1 MDTLDCLLQP
11 GARGLSGARATSIL
25 TSLSTQPPTRPRVS
39 LMCLPSECLAL
50 LVQWVANQRVQDL
63 YPLMCVNKALFYHV
77 VPHLYKDPFS
87 LAARWVWK
95 RSLYRGVIERQTKL
109 IRTLLL
115 CCTRTIAKTIPP
127 PCCCSGISTV
137 ITNDGSPFDSS
148 SYDKNIHNNIVK
160 PQSSESALVC
170 SDTDHYYV
178 EDEDYYEKN
187 IGTGTCKACEC
198 ATARTEGPSS
208 IRGASRDARETVNA
222 TEDLDPFTMDII
234 QEEATANTLFQQIQ
248 EDSLPM
254 PHEKSI
260 SHTTDIRFESNID
273 TVPSKSTSPTMD
285 NNKTRAKFR
294 TSLLSRLRSPSTA
307 KLSHLPEHL
316 LEQEYPRHD
325 DPHSHLPLPPP
336 PTPTPPYQ
344 HQHQNQHQHQHAAH
358 IHHPRNIKVEYHPI
372 IWDAEN
378 ERPETR
384 LIPGLEQPL
393 CFPPDMAKT
402 VLRLQNEPP
411 PMTNYLAHVAH
422 NEVRAWSAALNLTTV
437 HRILGGVRP
446 SWQIRLQM
454 FLKKLPRRIIGQNT
468 RSGGNLTR
476 GGANTNNGN
485 GSVGMSRYLPD
496 DFEGWDEDEDDLV
509 GVGSHGRRRWRGH
522 GGRRKRNKNLWTTRD
537 VDFLELLLL
546 FYTSSRMESL
556 SLGMT
561 CSHWYHPS
569 LDFLV
574 PGVPERLSGLRRIV
588 IDHADSVLHST
599 TSVPQLFI
607 VRHQAAFPGQLR
619 EIQIR
624 QSYHYSYDMSKSV
637 LEIIQTIERLEVLD
651 LSIWTN
657 VFTGL
662 DTIRTT
668 HLRKLLICHHMEVVQ
683 IDMFDK
689 LLERCLL
696 LEELSIIVPHPKLFK
711 WAVERK
717 KYRDA
722 AIRGALAATASLTT
736 DNGSSVDKDMA
747 QEPSQRKG
755 LLNQR
760 KVTRWSGGAQD
771 LPPLKIITLFGQT
784 PDIVEAFKD
793 VVLAFQETLESVH
806 VSMYPDLN
814 KQTNF
819 EVPPPHFM
827 VEDMTPPAFFGMG
840 IQSETMENFGTA
852 PTQTWS
858 QHNWT
863 LAQLEQG
870 TVGNALNM
878 AQGYSPS
885 SPPSS
890 TSSMSSTTS
899 SLPPLGPAAIL
910 SWDWTLPKL
919 RTLSLRGPLVRHF
932 DLGLIR
938 RCPQMTDLALSL
950 HCSRLPRLV
959 FPRHLLDKV
968 AASWAPLPEDVL
980 SSRSTG
986 GQMSGASPSTSTRF
1000 PKVMI
1005 CDSLAFK
1012 WGMALNEDRRSL
1024 VIL

>member
-1 MDTLDCLLQP
+1 
-11 GARGLSGARATSIL
+11 
-25 TSLSTQPPTRPRVS
+25 
-39 LMCLPSECLAL
+39 MCLPSECLAL

-127 PCCCSGISTV
+127 PCCCNGITTIV
-137 ITNDGSPFDSS
+137 TNDGSPFDSS
-148 SYDKNIHNNIVK
+148 SYDKNIHDNSLVK
-160 PQSSESALVC
+160 PLPSDSAFVC
-170 SDTDHYYV
+170 SDTDHYYNV
-178 EDEDYYEKN
+178 DDEDYHEKN
-187 IGTGTCKACEC
+187 IGTGTCKSCDRRNSVNEP
-198 ATARTEGPSS
+198 RTEGSSS
-208 IRGASRDARETVNA
+208 IRGARDARETVEA
-222 TEDLDPFTMDII
+222 TEDLDPLTMDII
-234 QEEATANTLFQQIQ
+234 QEEAIANIHFQQSQ
-248 EDSLPM
+248 DPQSM
-254 PHEKSI
+254 PHEKSFSSDTANI
-260 SHTTDIRFESNID
+260 HFESNID
-273 TVPSKSTSPTMD
+273 TIPSKSTSSNMD

-294 TSLLSRLRSPSTA
+294 TSILSRLRPPVA
-307 KLSHLPEHL
+307 KLSHIPGTLH
-316 LEQEYPRHD
+316 EQEYHHD
-325 DPHSHLPLPPP
+325 DMHSHS
-336 PTPTPPYQ
+336 
-344 HQHQNQHQHQHAAH
+344 HQHQNQHQHAH

-393 CFPPDMAKT
+393 CFPPDLAKT

-422 NEVRAWSAALNLTTV
+422 NEVRSWSAALNLTTV

-454 FLKKLPRRIIGQNT
+454 FLKRLPRRIIGQNNRGNNLGARGAT
-468 RSGGNLTR
+468 AGGGNT
-476 GGANTNNGN
+476 NGN
-485 GSVGMSRYLPD
+485 GSVGMSRYLQD
-496 DFEGWDEDEDDLV
+496 DFEGWDEDEDDV
-509 GVGSHGRRRWRGH
+509 IGISSHGRRRWRGH
-522 GGRRKRNKNLWTTRD
+522 GGRHKRNKNLWTTRD

-717 KYRDA
+717 RYRDA
-722 AIRGALAATASLTT
+722 AIRGALAATASFTT
-736 DNGSSVDKDMA
+736 GRGSSSFDKAMA
-747 QEPSQRKG
+747 QEPSELKG

-771 LPPLKIITLFGQT
+771 LPPLKIVTLFGQT

-793 VVLAFQETLESVH
+793 VVLAFQESLESVH

-814 KQTNF
+814 KQSSNHF

-827 VEDMTPPAFFGMG
+827 VTEDMTPPAFFGMN
-840 IQSETMENFGTA
+840 ILPDTMEDFGTA
-852 PTQTWS
+852 TTQTQWN
-858 QHNWT
+858 QHDWA
-863 LAQLEQG
+863 LAQPGL
-870 TVGNALNM
+870 TVGNALDLAM
-878 AQGYSPS
+878 AASHP
-885 SPPSS
+885 SPPSTPS
-890 TSSMSSTTS
+890 TPSSSSSMSSTTS
-899 SLPPLGPAAIL
+899 SLPPLGPSAIL

-919 RTLSLRGPLVRHF
+919 RTMSLRGPLVRHF

-959 FPRHLLDKV
+959 FPRHMLNRA
-968 AASWAPLPEDVL
+968 AASWAPLPEEVL
-980 SSRSTG
+980 MSPRSTG
-986 GQMSGASPSTSTRF
+986 SQTSGSSSSTTSTPTRF
-1000 PKVMI
+1000 PKVTI

-1012 WGMALNEDRRSL
+1012 WGMTLNEDRRSL
-1024 VIL
+1024 VII

>member
-1 MDTLDCLLQP
+1 
-11 GARGLSGARATSIL
+11 
-25 TSLSTQPPTRPRVS
+25 
-39 LMCLPSECLAL
+39 MCLPSECLAL

-127 PCCCSGISTV
+127 PCCCSSISTI

-148 SYDKNIHNNIVK
+148 SYDKNIHNNIK
-160 PQSSESALVC
+160 PQPSESGLVC
-170 SDTDHYYV
+170 SDTDHFYNAD
-178 EDEDYYEKN
+178 DEDYYEKN
-187 IGTGTCKACEC
+187 IGTGICKACEC
-198 ATARTEGPSS
+198 ATARTEGSSS
-208 IRGASRDARETVNA
+208 IRGVSRDARETVDES
-222 TEDLDPFTMDII
+222 TEDLDPFTTDII
-234 QEEATANTLFQQIQ
+234 QEEAIANTLFQQIQ
-248 EDSLPM
+248 EQDPLPM
-254 PHEKSI
+254 PHEKSF
-260 SHTTDIRFESNID
+260 SHTTEVHIESNID
-273 TVPSKSTSPTMD
+273 TIPSKCTSLTID

-294 TSLLSRLRSPSTA
+294 TSLLSRLRPPSIA

-316 LEQEYPRHD
+316 PEKEYHPRHD
-325 DPHSHLPLPPP
+325 DALSQLPLPSLTPHSHS
-336 PTPTPPYQ
+336 
-344 HQHQNQHQHQHAAH
+344 HSHSRSHSHSHSHSHQHQHQHPAH
-358 IHHPRNIKVEYHPI
+358 IHHSRNIKVEYHPI

-393 CFPPDMAKT
+393 CFPPDLAKT

-422 NEVRAWSAALNLTTV
+422 NEVRSWSAALNLTTV

-454 FLKKLPRRIIGQNT
+454 FLKRLPRRIIGQNT
-468 RSGGNLTR
+468 RNGNNLAR

-485 GSVGMSRYLPD
+485 GTVGMSRYLQD
-496 DFEGWDEDEDDLV
+496 DFEGWDEDEDNLV
-509 GVGSHGRRRWRGH
+509 GVGGHGRRRWRGH

-607 VRHQAAFPGQLR
+607 IRHQAAFPGQLR

-696 LEELSIIVPHPKLFK
+696 LEELSIIVPHPKMFK

-722 AIRGALAATASLTT
+722 AIRGALAATASSTT
-736 DNGSSVDKDMA
+736 GNGSSTDKDMA

-771 LPPLKIITLFGQT
+771 LPPLKIITIFGQT

-806 VSMYPDLN
+806 VSMYPDLS
-814 KQTNF
+814 KQSNHF
-819 EVPPPHFM
+819 EAPPPHFM
-827 VEDMTPPAFFGMG
+827 VEDMATTAFFAMG
-840 IQSETMENFGTA
+840 IQSETMEDFGTA
-852 PTQTWS
+852 PAQTWN
-858 QHNWT
+858 QHNWN
-863 LAQLEQG
+863 LAQLEHG

-878 AQGYSPS
+878 AQGYSPP

-890 TSSMSSTTS
+890 SSSMSSTTS
-899 SLPPLGPAAIL
+899 SLPPLVPSSIL

-919 RTLSLRGPLVRHF
+919 RTMSLRGPLVRHF

-938 RCPQMTDLALSL
+938 RCPQMTDLALSM

-959 FPRHLLDKV
+959 FPRHLLNKA
-968 AASWAPLPEDVL
+968 AASWAPLPEDIL
-980 SSRSTG
+980 SLRPTG
-986 GQMSGASPSTSTRF
+986 GQMSTASPSISTRF
-1000 PKVMI
+1000 PKIMI

-1012 WGMALNEDRRSL
+1012 WGMTLNEDRRSL

>member
-1 MDTLDCLLQP
+1 
-11 GARGLSGARATSIL
+11 
-25 TSLSTQPPTRPRVS
+25 
-39 LMCLPSECLAL
+39 MCLPSECLAL

-127 PCCCSGISTV
+127 PCCCSGITTI

-148 SYDKNIHNNIVK
+148 AYDKNIHSNSLVK
-160 PQSSESALVC
+160 PQPSDGALC
-170 SDTDHYYV
+170 SDTDHYYNN
-178 EDEDYYEKN
+178 DEDFEKN
-187 IGTGTCKACEC
+187 IGPGACKSCDRRSVNTEP
-198 ATARTEGPSS
+198 RTEGSSS
-208 IRGASRDARETVNA
+208 IREARYARETVEA
-222 TEDLDPFTMDII
+222 TDDLDPLTMDII
-234 QEEATANTLFQQIQ
+234 QEEAVTNIHFQQIQ
-248 EDSLPM
+248 DPHPM
-254 PHEKSI
+254 PHEKLLS
-260 SHTTDIRFESNID
+260 SDTANMHFESNID
-273 TVPSKSTSPTMD
+273 VIPSKNTSVNMD

-294 TSLLSRLRSPSTA
+294 TSIFSRLRPPVA
-307 KLSHLPEHL
+307 KLSHIPEPLH
-316 LEQEYPRHD
+316 EQEYHHD
-325 DPHSHLPLPPP
+325 DIHSHQ
-336 PTPTPPYQ
+336 YQ
-344 HQHQNQHQHQHAAH
+344 HQHAH

-393 CFPPDMAKT
+393 CFPPDLAKT
-402 VLRLQNEPP
+402 ILRLQNEPP

-422 NEVRAWSAALNLTTV
+422 NEVRSWSAALNLTTV

-454 FLKKLPRRIIGQNT
+454 FLKRLPRRIIGQNN
-468 RSGGNLTR
+468 RGSSNSGTR
-476 GGANTNNGN
+476 GGAPGANTNGN
-485 GSVGMSRYLPD
+485 GTVGMSRYLQD
-496 DFEGWDEDEDDLV
+496 DFEGWDEDEDDV
-509 GVGSHGRRRWRGH
+509 IGVSSSHGRRRWRGH

-662 DTIRTT
+662 DAIRTT

-683 IDMFDK
+683 IDMFDN

-717 KYRDA
+717 RYRDA
-722 AIRGALAATASLTT
+722 AIRGALAATTSSTT
-736 DNGSSVDKDMA
+736 GHGSSSFDKAMA
-747 QEPSQRKG
+747 QELSELKG
-755 LLNQR
+755 LLSQR
-760 KVTRWSGGAQD
+760 NVTRWSGGAQD
-771 LPPLKIITLFGQT
+771 LPPLKIVTLFGQT

-814 KQTNF
+814 KQSSNHF

-827 VEDMTPPAFFGMG
+827 VTEDMTPPAFFGMN
-840 IQSETMENFGTA
+840 ILPDTMENFGTA
-852 PTQTWS
+852 ATQTQWN
-858 QHNWT
+858 QHDWP
-863 LAQLEQG
+863 LAQPG
-870 TVGNALNM
+870 MTVGALDLAM
-878 AQGYSPS
+878 ASSHPSLPSPS
-885 SPPSS
+885 LSS
-890 TSSMSSTTS
+890 SSMSSTTS
-899 SLPPLGPAAIL
+899 SLPPLGPSAIL

-919 RTLSLRGPLVRHF
+919 RTMSLRGPLVRHF

-959 FPRHLLDKV
+959 FPPHMLSKM
-968 AASWAPLPEDVL
+968 AASWAPLPEEIL
-980 SSRSTG
+980 MSPRSTAS
-986 GQMSGASPSTSTRF
+986 QMSGSSCSSASTRF
-1000 PKVMI
+1000 PKVTI

-1012 WGMALNEDRRSL
+1012 WGMTLNEDRRSL

>member
-1 MDTLDCLLQP
+1 
-11 GARGLSGARATSIL
+11 
-25 TSLSTQPPTRPRVS
+25 
-39 LMCLPSECLAL
+39 
-50 LVQWVANQRVQDL
+50 
-63 YPLMCVNKALFYHV
+63 MCVNKALFYHV

-115 CCTRTIAKTIPP
+115 CCTRTIAKTTPP
-127 PCCCSGISTV
+127 PCCCSGITTI

-148 SYDKNIHNNIVK
+148 YYDKTIHSNILVK
-160 PQSSESALVC
+160 PQPSDSVLVC
-170 SDTDHYYV
+170 SDTDHHYHD
-178 EDEDYYEKN
+178 DENYYEKN
-187 IGTGTCKACEC
+187 IGTGACKNCDRRSISIAEP
-198 ATARTEGPSS
+198 RTEGSSS
-208 IRGASRDARETVNA
+208 IRGARDARQTVEA
-222 TEDLDPFTMDII
+222 TEDLDPLTMYI
-234 QEEATANTLFQQIQ
+234 QEEAITNIHFEQIQ
-248 EDSLPM
+248 DPNPM
-254 PHEKSI
+254 PHEKSF
-260 SHTTDIRFESNID
+260 SSDTADMHFESNID
-273 TVPSKSTSPTMD
+273 IPLKSTSTNMD

-294 TSLLSRLRSPSTA
+294 TSILSRLR
-307 KLSHLPEHL
+307 
-316 LEQEYPRHD
+316 
-325 DPHSHLPLPPP
+325 PP
-336 PTPTPPYQ
+336 
-344 HQHQNQHQHQHAAH
+344 
-358 IHHPRNIKVEYHPI
+358 VEYHPI

-393 CFPPDMAKT
+393 CFPPDLAKT

-422 NEVRAWSAALNLTTV
+422 NEVRSWSAALNLTTV

-446 SWQIRLQM
+446 SWQVRLQM
-454 FLKKLPRRIIGQNT
+454 FLKRLPRRIIGQNN
-468 RSGGNLTR
+468 RGNNLGARGGGGGGAGGNT
-476 GGANTNNGN
+476 NGN
-485 GSVGMSRYLPD
+485 GSVGMSRYLQD
-496 DFEGWDEDEDDLV
+496 DFEGWDEDEDDV
-509 GVGSHGRRRWRGH
+509 IGVSSSHGRRRWRGN
-522 GGRRKRNKNLWTTRD
+522 GGRHKRNKNLWTTRD
-537 VDFLELLLL
+537 VDFLELLFL

-588 IDHADSVLHST
+588 IDHADSVLHSS

-711 WAVERK
+711 WALERK
-717 KYRDA
+717 RYRDA
-722 AIRGALAATASLTT
+722 AIRGALAATASSSTSQ
-736 DNGSSVDKDMA
+736 GSSFFDKAMA
-747 QEPSQRKG
+747 QEPYQCNG

-771 LPPLKIITLFGQT
+771 LPPLKIVTLFGQT

-814 KQTNF
+814 KQSSNHF

-827 VEDMTPPAFFGMG
+827 VTEDMSPPGFFGMN
-840 IQSETMENFGTA
+840 ILPDTMEDFGTA
-852 PTQTWS
+852 ATQTQWS
-858 QHNWT
+858 QHDWT
-863 LAQLEQG
+863 LAQPG
-870 TVGNALNM
+870 ITVGNTLDLAM
-878 AQGYSPS
+878 AASHPSHPSPS
-885 SPPSS
+885 SS
-890 TSSMSSTTS
+890 SSMSSATS
-899 SLPPLGPAAIL
+899 SLPPLGPSAIL

-919 RTLSLRGPLVRHF
+919 RTMSLRGPLVRHF
-932 DLGLIR
+932 DLSLIR
-938 RCPQMTDLALSL
+938 RCPQLTDLALSL

-959 FPRHLLDKV
+959 FPRHMLIKA
-968 AASWAPLPEDVL
+968 AASWAPLPEEIL
-980 SSRSTG
+980 MSPRSRGSQT
-986 GQMSGASPSTSTRF
+986 SGPSAFSTSTRF

-1012 WGMALNEDRRSL
+1012 WGMTLNEDRRSL